1 MATTN
6 NTTTATA
13 YNFTEVL
20 ANLVKDYKTTSQLK
34 KNYSNLVNLYGKDE
48 AVRLVKAFR
57 ASKESQVSAQA
68 DKIRNNLT
76 LSEVMEFAFGK
87 LDKGRKSGALAKLCK
102 MGQTE
107 RAAEWSAFLAKF
119 YPYTLSDGQPAR
131 AVWYTKT
138 GKECFKVFEALPMNE
153 ENAIRVLNRALANL
167 ERGAK
172 TVWVSGKPRKS
183 FTEAHNSGEVVAVC
197 DSKIVKEVLKNEA
210 GEVAKV
216 SFKIER
222 GESKDFQEG
231 LKLSADYITV
241 AEFTKQMNK
250 TE

>member
-1 MATTN
+1 MT
-6 NTTTATA
+6 TTTA
-13 YNFTEVL
+13 YNCTEVL

-68 DKIRNNLT
+68 DEVRKNLT
-76 LSEVMEFAFGK
+76 LAEVMEFAFGK
-87 LDKGRKSGALAKLCK
+87 LDKGKKSGALAKLCK

-107 RAAEWSAFLAKF
+107 RAAEWSEFLAKF

-138 GKECFKVFEALPMNE
+138 GTECYKVFEALPLDE
-153 ENAIRVLNRALANL
+153 ENAIKILDRALENL

-183 FTEAHNSGEVVAVC
+183 FTETHNAGEVVAVC
-197 DSKIVKEVLKNEA
+197 DSEIVKMSKNEA
-210 GEVAKV
+210 GKAEKV

-222 GESKDFQEG
+222 GESKDFQKG
-231 LKLSADYITV
+231 LRLTADYITV

-250 TE
+250 AE